1 MDATQQAA
9 LQGAIQG
16 AEAAAAIGVGVASVA
31 DPRVAAA
38 MQAAQLALQLTQ
50 TVQQIS
56 AIQTMTPAENA
67 ALWNVNAKLIAA
79 NHQALLALSQ
89 PAASPAPVAVTATAT
104 PVAPATADTAPQPAV
119 PANPQ

>member
-16 AEAAAAIGVGVASVA
+16 AEAAAAVGVGVAAVA

-38 MQAAQLALQLTQ
+38 MQAAQLAIQLTT

-67 ALWNVNAKLIAA
+67 ALWAVNAKLIAA
-79 NHQALLALSQ
+79 NHAALLALT
-89 PAASPAPVAVTATAT
+89 AAPTTGSAS
-104 PVAPATADTAPQPAV
+104 
-119 PANPQ
+119 